1 MSAQDAPHLYSLPY
15 ENVGMASNNYND
27 LTNKPQINGVTL
39 VGDKSLSDLG
49 VPTKTSELTND
60 SGFITQD
67 DVPTKTSELTNDSDF
82 TTKTYVDGEIDAIE
96 NQLAKYD
103 GITVVK
109 NFLVQESFSST
120 FDDLSATLA
129 LKISAIKDALAS
141 DEFVELK
148 GLKINT
154 IGNLKPTAMTIISPS
169 TDLLSL
175 VVDWQGIT
183 YTNNILQ
190 AIDILHKKVLQLTM
204 TNDTN
209 NDGFV
214 SYYEDL
220 ITYNFTLEYTKY
232 KTISLV

>member
-1 MSAQDAPHLYSLPY
+1 MSAQDVQHLYSLPI
-15 ENVGMASNNYND
+15 ENVGMSSNNYND

-39 VGDKSLSDLG
+39 VGNKNLSDFG
-49 VPTKTSELTND
+49 IPTKTSELTND
-60 SGFITQD
+60 SGFITQN

-82 TTKTYVDGEIDAIE
+82 TTKTYVDGEIDTLE
-96 NQLAKYD
+96 NKLAKYD

-109 NFLVQESFSST
+109 NFLLQGTFNST
-120 FDDLSATLA
+120 FDDLSAMLTS
-129 LKISAIKDALAS
+129 KMTAIKEALAS

-148 GLKINT
+148 DLKINT
-154 IGNLKPTAMTIISPS
+154 IGNLKPTETTIITPS

-190 AIDILHKKVLQLTM
+190 AIDILHKKVLTLTM
-204 TNDTN
+204 TNDTS
-209 NDGFV
+209 NDNFV
-214 SYYEDL
+214 SYYEDSN
-220 ITYNFTLEYTKY
+220 TYNFTLEYTKY